1 MYNVLLLS
9 DIHIGEYQAHNENGF
24 RLNQFNKL
32 KNDLCDLIVNKQIKE
47 LWIAGDLLREAQSK
61 PKVMHVAKD
70 FICALTEKCTV
81 RMILGNH
88 DVMIR
93 NADTELSEFSNNSLI
108 TLLEDIKNLFIY
120 YDDVINI
127 NNKFVHFHSWIPN
140 NSFEVKKADYLV
152 CHGDVDKELSPFS
165 DNYINVNAYKKAFC
179 GHIHIYKESDHYIS
193 LGVPFQH
200 SFSDDINTGVVI
212 YDLDSDNF
220 EHLTLD
226 GYLQFKYVKT
236 VDEVQE
242 QSDELS
248 EVRVKTEN
256 ISEELKDI
264 NLTDLNLSPSKS
276 IEQFTDTLSDD
287 AKAVINKIVNKQYN
301 TDDKPTD
308 LRFEIKT
315 VKAKNFLSIK
325 SLDFNFDKYNGLT
338 VIKGLEGSGKST
350 LFNLIEFMFFGK
362 LKGYSKSDY
371 SSVFKDGKKLE
382 CSMELRYQNSDYK
395 IERTLTELRFYKNG
409 KTVDSNRK
417 GDLQSEL
424 ETELD
429 FLRFWNLI
437 YIKQFSSGIFSEMS
451 DTSRVSLMSNLIGLN
466 IINTWTTEL
475 TNQITNLKDSIKS
488 DSDDQIRVQTKIDEL
503 TSFINENED
512 VVYIDI
518 NTIKNEISD
527 KTNQIDDLNS
537 IINNNN
543 KEISDNS
550 SKITVYKQML
560 DDYLKKQTQIK
571 ELTNQARLD
580 KETLVKFKTE
590 VDALQKREIS
600 DLTDLTSK
608 LNVINCEY
616 NSKLLEQEQLRKEL
630 EKYEKHP
637 NVCPTCGQ
645 DWVIPNRDE
654 MIDNLNK
661 RILSFR
667 FEDYLNARNKLNEKI
682 KSINDDIKYNQSIDS
697 KKSEYELKVQ
707 KLKLLVQKI
716 NDMRSDINQ
725 EQLNSE
731 ITRLTDLN
739 TALESKNTEFINNR
753 NDIQSQINDL
763 NQKLG
768 SITISNQIY
777 EKVQFAKANLDGFKQ
792 KLEQLN
798 ADISA
803 TNDLVAELSKFNT
816 KVLSDKGLLVASL
829 LKKVSEYLNTDKDLK
844 VETIHELQN
853 GSLRPTLNIKL
864 FVKQYNTYV
873 DYAMLSG
880 GQALL
885 ADLKFL
891 KGITETLGSV
901 SIMFL
906 DEIFKFFSPDTVKEC
921 LTLLDEINVN
931 KVFLILHGDYETDA
945 KTIHVYLDKEKG
957 SVYSD

>member
-1 MYNVLLLS
+1 MFKVLILS
-9 DIHIGEYQAHNENGF
+9 DIHIGEYRTHNENNF
-24 RLNQFNKL
+24 RINQFNKL
-32 KNDLCDLIVNKQIKE
+32 KTDLVRLIRCDNVKE
-47 LWIAGDLLREAQSK
+47 VWISGDILREAQPK
-61 PKVMHVAKD
+61 PNVMHFVKD
-70 FICALTEKCTV
+70 FIEALTAECHV

-88 DVMIR
+88 DVMVR

-108 TLLEDIKNLFIY
+108 TLLEDNDNLFIY

-127 NNKFVHFHSWIPN
+127 DNKSVHFHSWIPN
-140 NSFEVKKADYLV
+140 NSFEVRKADYLV

-179 GHIHIYKESDHYIS
+179 GHIHIYKESEHYIS

-200 SFSDDINTGVVI
+200 SFSDDINTGVVV
-212 YDLDSDNF
+212 YDLDSDTF
-220 EHLTLD
+220 EHKFLD
-226 GYLQFKYVKT
+226 GYLQFKYVKN
-236 VDEVQE
+236 VEEVQE

-325 SLDFNFDKYNGLT
+325 SLDFNFDKFNGLT

-475 TNQITNLKDSIKS
+475 TNKITNLKDSIKS

-503 TSFINENED
+503 TSFINENKD

-527 KTNQIDDLNS
+527 KSNQISVLNTN
-537 IINNNN
+537 INNNN

-550 SKITVYKQML
+550 SKITVYKQMI

-571 ELTNQARLD
+571 ELTNQARHD
-580 KETLVKFKTE
+580 KETLVKFKAE
-590 VDALQKREIS
+590 VDSLQKREIS

-637 NVCPTCGQ
+637 NICPTCGQ

-654 MIDNLNK
+654 MIENLNK
-661 RILSFR
+661 KILSFR

-682 KSINDDIKYNQSIDS
+682 KSINDDIKYNQDIDS
-697 KKSEYELKVQ
+697 KKSEYDLKVQ

-725 EQLNSE
+725 EQLNNE

-739 TALESKNTEFINNR
+739 TALESKNTEIINNR
-753 NDIQSQINDL
+753 NSIQSQINEL
-763 NQKLG
+763 NQRLG

-777 EKVQFAKANLDGFKQ
+777 EKVQFAKDNLEGFKL
-792 KLEQLN
+792 KLQQLN
-798 ADISA
+798 TDISA
-803 TNDLVAELSKFNT
+803 TNDLVSELLKFNT

-931 KVFLILHGDYETDA
+931 KVFLILHGDYEVDS
-945 KTIHVYLDKEKG
+945 KIINVILDKDKG
-957 SVYSD
+957 SIYY